1 MLDIFLDVS
10 YPPLMRKPPA
20 NPAEAPAVNLAESL
34 AAALP
39 PPKQSRART
48 VKVLLPLS
56 EGERDTIARVAK
68 ARDEPFAV
76 TLRTLA
82 VTYAQI
88 ILGERK

>member
-1 MLDIFLDVS
+1 M
-10 YPPLMRKPPA
+10 PKPPA
-20 NPAEAPAVNLAESL
+20 IPAEPLAADLAASF

-56 EGERDTIARVAK
+56 VGERDTIAKVAE
-68 ARDEPFAV
+68 ARGEPFAV

-88 ILGERK
+88 ILGEKP